1 MDDLRIVAAKVVEDD
16 LLVLTFSD
24 GRIAAFTLLEIR
36 SLAERND
43 AFTLAQT
50 LSAIDDSLA

>member
-1 MDDLRIVAAKVVEDD
+1 MAAKVVEDD